1 MNTNRPWWRPDG
13 FYIYAVLYLI
23 FIYLPVLF
31 LPVFSFNNSK
41 YIAFPLKGFTL
52 KWYEAMIN
60 NPPMLNAFM
69 NSIKIGLTVA
79 ILSTIFGLLAAK
91 AVTRYRMPGRAPVVG
106 FIMIPLVI
114 PEIILG
120 ISLLILLSLADIP
133 LSLLTVGFAH
143 LLLCVPFSMLVLV
156 SRMEGFDKS
165 MEEAGLDLGENA
177 WMTFSFDEFVLAFF
191 LSSIEQTLPVYI
203 WSSLRFPSKLP
214 PTLALGAAIFM
225 ASFIVVTF
233 AEWIRR
239 RGVRLDS
246 TSGI

>member
-52 KWYEAMIN
+52 QWYEAMIN
-60 NPPMLNAFM
+60 NPAMLNALM

-91 AVTRYRMPGRAPVVG
+91 AVTRYRMPGRGPVVG

-120 ISLLILLSLADIP
+120 ISLLILLSLANIP

-143 LLLCVPFSMLVLV
+143 LLLCVPSQCLSLCHAWRDLTGAWKKRALILG
-156 SRMEGFDKS
+156 RMPG
-165 MEEAGLDLGENA
+165 
-177 WMTFSFDEFVLAFF
+177 
-191 LSSIEQTLPVYI
+191 
-203 WSSLRFPSKLP
+203 
-214 PTLALGAAIFM
+214 
-225 ASFIVVTF
+225 
-233 AEWIRR
+233 
-239 RGVRLDS
+239 
-246 TSGI
+246 